1 MLTFSFCCLIY
12 GNYYRLTKTYKVSR
26 ASQTNCGPAKPD
38 FGWPDWPAKE
48 KVKLDPWEGGDGL
61 SQHGR
66 ETQDGKVQR
75 GVYGY
80 GLESQME
87 QRQIDR

>member
-1 MLTFSFCCLIY
+1 MCSTFSFCCLIY

-48 KVKLDPWEGGDGL
+48 KVKLDP
-61 SQHGR
+61 
-66 ETQDGKVQR
+66 
-75 GVYGY
+75 
-80 GLESQME
+80 
-87 QRQIDR
+87 